1 MALTLNLD
9 DEKNDNL
16 YHFQGSQNIL
26 ETEND
31 FKLQKKEIAQFIN
44 REIYSK
50 NKNLNIF
57 IGSGCSIPAI
67 PLMGTTMKEIL
78 NDTDH
83 KDIKEEFIVYLNF
96 TSNSHEEIFQKHLN
110 SDLSTPD
117 WEVAKLYGNFCNI
130 EGFLTYLQ
138 QKTSVERDKDNIAR
152 LDNIFNSTKNQF
164 VASIPRLLDEKYE
177 GEVTDLYTSFYKK
190 IFEKRQYESSKL
202 NVFTTNYD
210 LFNEIALEHNS
221 INYST
226 GFTNNLT
233 SKFNVNQFNY
243 RLVDERN
250 RYKDKWQPTTK
261 EANLYKLHGSINWIE
276 QENNIVQTSEGKDN
290 VIIYPTILKHK
301 ETAQTPYSE
310 LFRELSIQL
319 QKPNST
325 LVTLGYGFG
334 DDHINNIIFQN
345 LANQDFTLIAFGDI
359 EENKLKMI
367 QKHHGKNQNFHII
380 GGKINDSKAHYFEYI
395 INNFMMFEDE
405 INE

>member
-1 MALTLNLD
+1 MELNSK
-9 DEKNDNL
+9 DEKNSNL

-26 ETEND
+26 ETENE
-31 FKLQKKEIAQFIN
+31 FELQRKEISQFMN
-44 REIYSK
+44 REVLNK

-57 IGSGCSIPAI
+57 IGSGCSTPAV
-67 PLMGTTMKEIL
+67 PLMTATMKEIL
-78 NDTDH
+78 NDYEH
-83 KDIKEEFIVYLNF
+83 PDIKKEFITFLKLAGEHV
-96 TSNSHEEIFQKHLN
+96 EIFDKYLD
-110 SDLSTPD
+110 SGLDD
-117 WEVAKLYGNFCNI
+117 KEWKVAKLYDNFCNI

-138 QKTSVERDKDNIAR
+138 QKINVEINESKLKRLEGIFSSVKKQFITSIPKY
-152 LDNIFNSTKNQF
+152 LDREYKGN
-164 VASIPRLLDEKYE
+164 VASI
-177 GEVTDLYTSFYKK
+177 YTNFYNK

-202 NVFTTNYD
+202 NIFTTNYD

-233 SKFNVNQFNY
+233 SKFNINQFNY

-276 QENNIVQTSEGKDN
+276 KENEIVQTNEVNDDN

-325 LVTLGYGFG
+325 LVTFGYGFG

-359 EENKLKMI
+359 DENKFEVI
-367 QKHHGKNQNFHII
+367 QENHGKNQNFHII
-380 GGKINDSKAHYFEYI
+380 GGKLNGSKAHYFEYI
-395 INNFMMFEDE
+395 ISNFMIFEDD